1 LNGAKLAD
9 SRILDSR
16 ILIVDDQ
23 AANLK
28 SLETVLAIAG
38 YGNLRC
44 LNDSREVLRVFGEF
58 SPDLLLLDLHMPHLD
73 GLAVM
78 DRLSSVIPPGDY
90 LPILVLT
97 GDATSEAKQKAL
109 SHGAHDF
116 LSKPLNSTEVQ
127 LRVRNL
133 LQTRCLHLQIK
144 AQNTSLEEANR
155 QLRGTQAH
163 LIQSEKMASLGQ
175 LVTGIAHEINNP
187 LAFVINNIF
196 LIQQALDRLVT
207 VVPECILPEALPLV
221 DKLRIRING
230 AREGGDR
237 VKDLVAK
244 LRMFSRLDEG
254 RFLSVNIHES
264 IESVLLLLRHKTDD
278 RIRIERH
285 YGDVDT
291 LSCRASELN
300 QVFMNILCN
309 AIDAIEGSGTITL
322 TTGQCEGTF
331 SISIRDT
338 GKGIPEAIRNRVFE
352 PFFTTKA
359 DGDGVGLGLA
369 VSYGIMK
376 AHNGSIELSSK
387 EGEGTEFILRIP
399 ITQKTEIA
407 EKPGRAVGGQ

>member
-1 LNGAKLAD
+1 
-9 SRILDSR
+9 
-16 ILIVDDQ
+16 
-23 AANLK
+23 
-28 SLETVLAIAG
+28 
-38 YGNLRC
+38 
-44 LNDSREVLRVFGEF
+44 
-58 SPDLLLLDLHMPHLD
+58 
-73 GLAVM
+73 M